1 MDYVNKMVNDH
12 YSINYNE
19 SINKFLNQL
28 NIDTSVDNDKIIFR
42 AESVR
47 GLHHIDLSKI
57 EKFIYDLME
66 QMLLLKGANKGI
78 LFFSLSDILVLNGKN
93 FVFVNANKIYY
104 LFDDK
109 INLFNL
115 SSYKNLQFISPEIEN
130 IKRFPVK
137 IYFTCSYYSLAL
149 LILYVFKIKLENLY
163 FSSPYYFLI
172 RCLHKIPQE
181 RYLLYC

>member
-1 MDYVNKMVNDH
+1 MDYVNKIENDH

-19 SINKFLNQL
+19 YINNFLNQL
-28 NIDTSVDNDKIIFR
+28 NINTFIDNNKIIFK
-42 AESVR
+42 AESVV
-47 GLHHIDLSKI
+47 GLHHIDLAKI

-66 QMLLLKGANKGI
+66 QIILLKGVNKGI

-93 FVFVNANKIYY
+93 FVFVNENKIYD
-104 LFDDK
+104 LLDDR
-109 INLFNL
+109 INLFKL
-115 SSYKNLQFISPEIEN
+115 SNYKNLQFISPEIEN
-130 IKRFPVK
+130 IKRFPAK

-181 RYLLYC
+181 RYLIYC